1 MMFCDACLIED
12 SKLGKENLINLQ
24 IRHINGTP
32 VILCKSCRAIWYDIR
47 YGIIKRYGTLSNSKK
62 SREETERV
70 YKIFRA
76 SRGEVKV
83 LLT

>member
-1 MMFCDACLIED
+1 MMLCDACLIQD
-12 SKLGKENLINLQ
+12 PKLGKEPLDLQ

-47 YGIIKRYGTLSNSKK
+47 HGIVKRYGTLSHSKK

-70 YKIFRA
+70 YKLFRQ
-76 SRGEVKV
+76 SRGHEKV
-83 LLT
+83 ILT